1 MHAGTV
7 ACMTDDAQYTVTIRS
22 IERLTHD
29 VRRYTCDRPDGYTFE
44 PGQATEARVDREG
57 WRDEAR
63 PFTFTSLPDDEHLE
77 FTIKSYPDHDGVTE
91 QIGQLSAGDRLVI
104 GDAWGA
110 ITDRGVGTF
119 IAGGAGVTPFIAIL
133 RWRDAQDAL
142 DGCHLIFSNTTEDD
156 IIMRSD
162 FEKMLGLRTTFIV
175 TGQPESPLA
184 ARRLDRDALARLIDG
199 VDQQFY
205 VCGPP
210 AMVDD
215 VIGALQDLGAHPDG
229 ITLEG

>member
-1 MHAGTV
+1 MS
-7 ACMTDDAQYTVTIRS
+7 DDTQHTIRIHT
-22 IERLTHD
+22 IEQLTHD
-29 VRRYTCDRPDGYTFE
+29 VRRYICDRPDGYTFE
-44 PGQATEARVDREG
+44 PGQATLVHLDRDG
-57 WRDEAR
+57 WRDEQR
-63 PFTFTSLPDDEHLE
+63 PFTFTSLPDDDHLE
-77 FTIKSYPDHDGVTE
+77 FTIKSYPEHDGVTE
-91 QIGQLSAGDRLVI
+91 QIGQLAEGDRIVI

-133 RWRDAQDAL
+133 RRRHADGTL
-142 DGCHLIFSNTTEDD
+142 DGCHLVFSNKTEDD

-162 FEKMLGLRTTFIV
+162 FEAMQPLRTTFLV
-175 TGQPESPLA
+175 TDQPDSSLA
-184 ARRLDRDALARLIDG
+184 AGRLEKDALERLIGD

-215 VIGALQDLGAHPDG
+215 ISAALGDLGAEPDG
-229 ITLEG
+229 ITFEE